1 MSSSTGAVTLNG
13 GNIGGAAT
21 ITATA
26 YLVVGQDND
35 TGGIQ
40 ITKPTTTTT
49 ILPGAGHRL
58 AAQWG
63 SQASTTVGGVYAW
76 QGNWNTAAQANNGTT
91 TADKLLGI
99 CLDGASGKGM
109 LLEGTIRLGY
119 TVGGSPGP
127 GDILYLS
134 DVTAGRITATK
145 PTGAGEIIRIVGY
158 MIDPSNNYIF
168 FNPDATYIKL

>member
-1 MSSSTGAVTLNG
+1 LSSSTGAVTLNG

-49 ILPGAGHRL
+49 IRPGAGHRL

-63 SQASTTVGGVYAW
+63 NQSSTTVGSVYAW
-76 QGNWNTAAQANNGTT
+76 QGNWNTAAQAN
-91 TADKLLGI
+91 KLLGI
-99 CLDGASGKGM
+99 SLDGAGGKGM